1 MLKQWSRARERCCM
15 LISPPSACL
24 PRSLLPPAPS
34 SARRP
39 PACGAPSFPAG
50 PPPPASR
57 SPAFPRVLPAAG
69 EPHPGWPA
77 ERSPHGAPGT
87 HVCCAR
93 LPGLPTGERM
103 PEAQGHPRVEERAR
117 KSKARPRP
125 TSPSPHNPPPPRSG
139 SPAQVEPSSPYGLPT
154 AVRAAAPGSPELL
167 ARSSPPKAAGCDPCT
182 PAPGPMRN
190 CALISRRGPYF
201 QGLTS

>member
-87 HVCCAR
+87 HVCCAS
-93 LPGLPTGERM
+93 LPGLPTGER
-103 PEAQGHPRVEERAR
+103 
-117 KSKARPRP
+117 RPRP
-125 TSPSPHNPPPPRSG
+125 RDTPGWKKEPEKAKPDPGQPLPHHTTPPPRSG
-139 SPAQVEPSSPYGLPT
+139 SPAGVEPSSPYRLPT
-154 AVRAAAPGSPELL
+154 VVRAAAPGSPELL
-167 ARSSPPKAAGCDPCT
+167 ARSSPPKAVGCDPCT
-182 PAPGPMRN
+182 PAPGRVHD
-190 CALISRRGPYF
+190 CALISQRGPYF